1 MLIERTY
8 HLLMRVFALIMLL
21 GMAAQAKPLKEGS
34 KAEVRADFD
43 LICNAVQRSGA
54 AGEKDP
60 SRKAQKI
67 ADYLLSHI
75 VTKQAM
81 SFMQSMGGML
91 PDEKAPALKRK
102 ARESG
107 YTGACPFADE
117 K

>member
-1 MLIERTY
+1 MRTMA
-8 HLLMRVFALIMLL
+8 LLLLL
-21 GMAAQAKPLKEGS
+21 GTAQAKSLKDGS

-43 LICNAVQRSGA
+43 MICNAVQRSGA
-54 AGEKDP
+54 SGEKDV
-60 SRKAQKI
+60 SGKAQKI

-75 VTKQAM
+75 STKQAM

-91 PDEKAPALKRK
+91 PEEKPAALKKK

>member
-1 MLIERTY
+1 
-8 HLLMRVFALIMLL
+8 MRPIALILLL
-21 GMAAQAKPLKEGS
+21 GVVAQAKAPKEGT

-43 LICNAVQRSGA
+43 MICNAVQRSGA
-54 AGEKDP
+54 AGEKDM
-60 SRKAQKI
+60 SQKAQKI

-75 VTKQAM
+75 STKQAM

-91 PDEKAPALKRK
+91 PEEKAPALKKK
-102 ARESG
+102 ARDSG